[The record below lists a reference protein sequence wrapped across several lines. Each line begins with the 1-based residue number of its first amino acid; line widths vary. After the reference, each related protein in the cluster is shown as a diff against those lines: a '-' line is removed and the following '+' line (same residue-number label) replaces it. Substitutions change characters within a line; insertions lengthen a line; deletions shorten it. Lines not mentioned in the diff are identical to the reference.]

1 MSAPTFSVSVQKAV
15 IGISINSTVLS
26 ALLLGTRNVVFSTS
40 LSSNVDPTLPGI
52 YSVVYIGAL
61 YIYCKSVPAD
71 FNDTPG
77 TLASNRH
84 PIVSKKSSQHWVVL
98 AAISSSYAAYVTYSI
113 IVWFFDQQLFVNDSD
128 TRETLF
134 LAVVSGPNWIVLVND
149 ILIFLIAAIA
159 DGILVSKFI
168 RAHPF
173 ITT

>member
-1 MSAPTFSVSVQKAV
+1 M
-15 IGISINSTVLS
+15 
-26 ALLLGTRNVVFSTS
+26 
-40 LSSNVDPTLPGI
+40 
-52 YSVVYIGAL
+52 
-61 YIYCKSVPAD
+61 
-71 FNDTPG
+71 
-77 TLASNRH
+77 
-84 PIVSKKSSQHWVVL
+84 SKKSSQHWVVL